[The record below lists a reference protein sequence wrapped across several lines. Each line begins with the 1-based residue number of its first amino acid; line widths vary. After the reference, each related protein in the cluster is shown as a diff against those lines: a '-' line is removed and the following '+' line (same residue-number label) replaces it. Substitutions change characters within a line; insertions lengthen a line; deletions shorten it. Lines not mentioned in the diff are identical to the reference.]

1 MSTLSTNLF
10 LVKNNNKNKNND
22 FISCCVLNDIKK
34 IKKIM
39 TKRPIDFR
47 YITKGFK
54 ICILLEHNELVK
66 WIYSRI
72 GGIDKLGKDYVA
84 NLIFIAN
91 GLEKKEIILWLIN
104 EYQEYKEYQEYLESI
119 KN

>member
-1 MSTLSTNLF
+1 MSK
-10 LVKNNNKNKNND
+10 KNNNDFLSYCVQNN
-22 FISCCVLNDIKK
+22 IKE
-34 IKKIM
+34 IRRLMAKK
-39 TKRPIDFR
+39 PIDFR

-66 WIYSRI
+66 WIYSRV
-72 GGIDKLGKDYVA
+72 GAIDKLGKKYVA

-91 GLEKKEIILWLIN
+91 GLEKKEILMWLIN
-104 EYQEYKEYQEYLESI
+104 EYQEYKEYKEYKEYMESI